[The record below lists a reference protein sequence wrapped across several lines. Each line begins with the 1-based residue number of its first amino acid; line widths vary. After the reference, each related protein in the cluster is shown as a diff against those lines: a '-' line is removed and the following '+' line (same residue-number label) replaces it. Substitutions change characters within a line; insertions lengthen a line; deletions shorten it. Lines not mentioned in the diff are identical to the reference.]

1 MKLLVFSDSH
11 GRTVDIYDA
20 IERETPDGVIH
31 LGDYTEDV
39 RELRR
44 AYACSTMPIY
54 AVRGNNDFDSDFPMF
69 IVMKLGGVQ
78 MYLAH
83 GHRERVYG
91 MCSGM
96 MATRAV
102 ENHCRLAMFG
112 HTHCLFLEE
121 IDGVL
126 VFNPGS
132 ISLPRG
138 GKRSYGRLFIEDD
151 RFTVEPVTLSR

>member
-1 MKLLVFSDSH
+1 MKILVFSDSH

-20 IERETPDGVIH
+20 IEREKPDGVIH

-44 AYACSTMPIY
+44 AYAYTSMPIY
-54 AVRGNNDFDSDFPMF
+54 AVRGNNDFDRDFPMF
-69 IVMKLGGVQ
+69 IVMTLGGVE
-78 MYLAH
+78 MYLTH

-91 MCSGM
+91 MSAGQLPY
-96 MATRAV
+96 RAK
-102 ENHCRLAMFG
+102 ENGCQLAMFG
-112 HTHCLFLEE
+112 HTHRLFLEQ
-121 IDGVL
+121 IDGVM

-138 GKRSYGRLFIEDD
+138 GRKSYGRLFIEPDG
-151 RFTVEPVTLSR
+151 FTIEPIIL

>member
-1 MKLLVFSDSH
+1 MKILVFSDSH

-20 IERETPDGVIH
+20 IEREAPDGVIH

-44 AYACSTMPIY
+44 AYAY
-54 AVRGNNDFDSDFPMF
+54 FDSDFPMF
-69 IVMKLGGVQ
+69 IVITLGCVK
-78 MYLAH
+78 MYLSH

-91 MCSGM
+91 MSSGV
-96 MATRAV
+96 MANRAR
-102 ENHCRLAMFG
+102 ENGCALAMFG
-112 HTHCLFLEE
+112 HTHRLFLEQ
-121 IDGVL
+121 IDDIM

-138 GKRSYGRLFIEDD
+138 GKKSYGRLTIEDGG
-151 RFTVEPVTLSR
+151 FTIEPMFV

>member
-1 MKLLVFSDSH
+1 MKILVFSDSH

-20 IERETPDGVIH
+20 IEREAPDGVIH

-44 AYACSTMPIY
+44 AYAYSSMPIY

-69 IVMKLGGVQ
+69 IVITLGGVK
-78 MYLAH
+78 MYLSH

-91 MCSGM
+91 MSSGV
-96 MATRAV
+96 MADRAR
-102 ENHCRLAMFG
+102 ENGCVLAMFG
-112 HTHCLFLEE
+112 HTHRLFLEQ
-121 IDGVL
+121 IDDIM

-138 GKRSYGRLFIEDD
+138 GKKSYGRLTIEDGG
-151 RFTVEPVTLSR
+151 FTIEPMFV